1 MILMNSQTLTI
12 SNFADLMDFARGLD
26 LPEMRKM
33 VLSLE
38 EILEDK
44 READW
49 EANREAYAAQ
59 ANFNLCED
67 AAHEL
72 GLKHLRLADW
82 SILEMLGLD
91 QLEGPEY
98 WDITALEAPVGF
110 FIDQSIFLRQ
120 GNQAFAVPVLTT
132 IGETLKNLDAVIGKI
147 AEENTVWLLEEITK
161 MTPEAAARLEEIWQM
176 RFDLDEGSFADD
188 LLANHSVLNADEYY
202 EQQKEKFAE
211 IDGRPF

>member
-1 MILMNSQTLTI
+1 MNTQTITI
-12 SNFADLMDFARGLD
+12 SNFAEMLDFARGLD
-26 LPEMRKM
+26 LPEMSKM
-33 VLSLE
+33 MTSLYE
-38 EILEDK
+38 VMDEK

-49 EANREAYAAQ
+49 AANGEAYASQ
-59 ANFNLCED
+59 ADFNLCEE
-67 AAHEL
+67 AVHEL

-120 GNQAFAVPVLTT
+120 GNQALCVHVYET
-132 IGETLKNLDAVIGKI
+132 IGETLKNLDSWIAKK

-161 MTPEAAARLEEIWQM
+161 MTPEALECLSENFQA
-176 RFDLDEGSFADD
+176 DSDD

-202 EQQKEKFAE
+202 EQQKEKFAA
-211 IDGRPF
+211 IDGRVF